1 MKLLRATRDESYT
14 IYIRNSHN
22 TKNNASGIHSRPC
35 TANVLSKMRKIF
47 WKLMVKLHSTSHRA
61 TMACVLLTLRGN
73 DLQNLS
79 CQASS
84 YVLVP
89 KHTVTATGVVQVWRS
104 VTVHFKATKGAHK
117 AVSMDAA
124 IASALSEQEHL
135 LPKHWNNF
143 LDEWPYCSPL
153 SFGKSLI
160 YEVALLVVALHYC
173 WSNWLKLACDG
184 QW

>member
-1 MKLLRATRDESYT
+1 MKLLRATRDESHT

-35 TANVLSKMRKIF
+35 TANVLSKMRTIF

-89 KHTVTATGVVQVWRS
+89 KHTATGVVQVWRS
-104 VTVHFKATKGAHK
+104 VTVHFKTTKGAHK

-135 LPKHWNNF
+135 LLWKKSKETEALKQFSWWMTLLLSSQLRQEF
-143 LDEWPYCSPL
+143 DLRSGSP
-153 SFGKSLI
+153 SGSA
-160 YEVALLVVALHYC
+160 ALLLI
-173 WSNWLKLACDG
+173 
-184 QW
+184 